1 MIYRDPTTGNRKILG
16 GSDRNRQAAE
26 LEAAGW
32 VRVDGPGP
40 EPEEALLVESGALD
54 AAGWVRVDGPG
65 PEPEEALLVESG
77 ALDALIVDAKEAP
90 ASSDDWEGELDALMD
105 DESVHP

>member
-26 LEAAGW
+26 LE
-32 VRVDGPGP
+32 
-40 EPEEALLVESGALD
+40 